1 MASQAEKEDNPHRLP
16 DALKIIVD
24 NNYCVKCHLL
34 GDFEPTGSDRAKG
47 PRLDLVYRRLR
58 PEYTLAW
65 IADPKRIL
73 PYTAMPVNIPPD
85 KPVSEALYHGTS
97 LQQINGVVDLLM
109 NFDRF
114 LDDRTSM
121 KPMIKA
127 APPAAPPGAA
137 PTESGARLPRE
148 EKLQ

>member
-1 MASQAEKEDNPHRLP
+1 M
-16 DALKIIVD
+16 
-24 NNYCVKCHLL
+24 
-34 GDFEPTGSDRAKG
+34 
-47 PRLDLVYRRLR
+47 VYRRLR

-73 PYTAMPVNIPPD
+73 PYTAMPVNIPFD

-97 LQQINGVVDLLM
+97 LEQVNGVVDLLM

-114 LDDRTSM
+114 IEEGVSM
-121 KPMIKA
+121 KPLIKPAPAA
-127 APPAAPPGAA
+127 APRGPAAPAGVP
-137 PTESGARLPRE
+137 SCRSE

>member
-1 MASQAEKEDNPHRLP
+1 M
-16 DALKIIVD
+16 
-24 NNYCVKCHLL
+24 KCHLL

-47 PRLDLVYRRLR
+47 PRLDLVYKRLR
-58 PEYTLAW
+58 PDYTLAW
-65 IADPKRIL
+65 LADPKRLL
-73 PYTAMPVNIPPD
+73 PYTAMPTNIPPD

-97 LQQINGVVDLLM
+97 LEQLNGVVDLLM

-121 KPMIKA
+121 KPFIKA
-127 APPAAPPGAA
+127 APPTAPAGA
-137 PTESGARLPRE
+137 TRSDSGARLPRE